1 MVAKLADL
9 QVTSFKTHIT
19 SACVAGIANDDG
31 LVVIGYHDG
40 AKNTAPPTTASVFAP
55 GCILFLKDGTS
66 AATNMVANTG
76 TTASVTWTVFTLS

>member
-9 QVTSFKTHIT
+9 QVTSFGTKLS

-31 LVVIGYHDG
+31 LVVIAYNDTTLC
-40 AKNTAPPTTASVFAP
+40 ANPPTTASVFAP
-55 GCILFLKDGTS
+55 GCLVFQKGGTS
-66 AATNMVANTG
+66 AATSLLANTG